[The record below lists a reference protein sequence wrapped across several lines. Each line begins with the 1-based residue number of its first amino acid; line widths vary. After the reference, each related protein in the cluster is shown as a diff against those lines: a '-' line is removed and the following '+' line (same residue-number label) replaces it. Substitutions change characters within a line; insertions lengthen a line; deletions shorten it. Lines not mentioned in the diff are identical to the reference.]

1 MEQEAKKSF
10 LINLLYYLTVAALI
24 YILCRF
30 LLKYLMPFVIGA
42 LIAWAVQRPAAFLSR
57 KTKIKRSVCAGV
69 TAAAVFIGAAALIAF
84 LGYRLISA
92 AGGLLNDLSAR
103 ASELSGYINSL
114 RDALDSFIEKLPK
127 EFTSAADSFF
137 DKSVNKLFTSITEF
151 VSSAAGQTA
160 KRAPGFALSV
170 VVSVVASCYIAA
182 DFPGLA
188 RFLRSLCG
196 KRIYVSA
203 LKVKDIFVNS
213 IFKFI
218 KGYAILMLMT
228 FAELL
233 AGLLILRFKYA
244 PLLAALIA
252 LIDILPV
259 LGTGTVLVPWAV
271 FELFIANS
279 GLGAGLLILYAC
291 ITLIRNFAE
300 PKIIGRQM
308 GVNPLFTLIFM
319 FIGAKLSGIAGM
331 IILPIVF
338 IVVVKYYK
346 AEMENEKGSF

>member
-1 MEQEAKKSF
+1 MEQEAKKHF

-42 LIAWAVQRPAAFLSR
+42 SIAWAVQKPAKLLSR

-69 TAAAVFIGAAALIAF
+69 TAAAVFLAAAALCAF

-92 AGGLLNDLSAR
+92 AGGFFNELSGR
-103 ASELSGYINSL
+103 AEEISGYINSL
-114 RDALDSFIEKLPK
+114 CEALYSFTEKLPHK
-127 EFTSAADSFF
+127 FTFADSFYDNVMNKIF
-137 DKSVNKLFTSITEF
+137 ISVTSF
-151 VSSAAGQTA
+151 VSNTAGQAA
-160 KRAPGFALSV
+160 KRAPGFALSIV
-170 VVSVVASCYIAA
+170 VTAVASCYIAA
-182 DFPGLA
+182 DFPGLM
-188 RFLRSLCG
+188 RFLSSMCG
-196 KRIYVSA
+196 KRIYDNA

-218 KGYAILMLMT
+218 KGYGILMLMT

-233 AGLLILRFKYA
+233 AGLMILKIKYA

-252 LIDILPV
+252 VIDILPV
-259 LGTGTVLVPWAV
+259 LGTGTVLAPWAV
-271 FELFIANS
+271 FELFLGNT
-279 GLGAGLLILYAC
+279 GLGVGLLVLYGT

-308 GVNPLFTLIFM
+308 GINPLFTLIFM
-319 FIGAKLSGIAGM
+319 FIGIKLSGIAGM

-346 AEMENEKGSF
+346 AEMENEKGAF